1 VPDTSRPRLL
11 WIDLTLSVQQAELP
25 APLREHFDVQRSHA
39 GSTVA
44 SEIQRLTPDFL
55 LFDYDYPEQRG
66 LKLLE
71 TTKQE
76 FASLPLV
83 MMTIQHSE
91 SLAVWA
97 FRAGVWDYL
106 VKPVAPTE
114 LDRCFST
121 LELLLSDKRDSEQPR
136 RVASKHS
143 PVPKENRTSR
153 SGAPMELLPA
163 ISHIERHYG
172 EKISAKEV
180 AKLCGMDS
188 FRLSRSFRAA
198 FGMPFREYL
207 LRFRV
212 KEACRLLQR
221 PDMPVADVAAL
232 AGFNDASYFSRA
244 FKRYAGVPPSEY
256 AASAGNQE
264 ATMETDHLSLS
275 VKTG

>member
-1 VPDTSRPRLL
+1 MPDTTRPRAL
-11 WIDLTLSVQQAELP
+11 WVDLTLSVQQAELP
-25 APLREHFDVQRSHA
+25 APLQKDFDVQRSHA

-44 SEIQRLTPDFL
+44 SEIHRLAPDFL

-76 FASLPLV
+76 FTSLPLV

-106 VKPVAPTE
+106 VKPVAPSD

-121 LELLLSDKRDSEQPR
+121 LELLLMDKRGAEHPR
-136 RVASKHS
+136 RVANKHS
-143 PVPKENRTSR
+143 PVPKENRTIR

-172 EKISAKEV
+172 EKVSAKEV

-198 FGMPFREYL
+198 FGIPFREYL

-212 KEACRLLQR
+212 KEACRLLER

-232 AGFNDASYFSRA
+232 TGFNDPSYFSRV

-256 AASAGNQE
+256 ASSARHHGASV
-264 ATMETDHLSLS
+264 DSDRLSLS

>member
-1 VPDTSRPRLL
+1 MPDTSRPRLL

>member
-1 VPDTSRPRLL
+1 
-11 WIDLTLSVQQAELP
+11 
-25 APLREHFDVQRSHA
+25 VQRSHA